1 MADAVPVCDVL
12 REAMEYLSKLGSN
25 LRVRSES
32 LKEKRLRKE
41 KLKNVHAVQKAAGKV
56 LLICELSKKSI
67 ENVEVGVKNILTQI
81 DASQASVDCEG
92 ESIEKSDLSKSSV
105 KYEYF
110 QHGSR
115 TLRIRDKVN
124 IKHYTSVK
132 VLAKP
137 MSTLMQEQYPVYY
150 NCRLYHARKTEQKD
164 THEPEP
170 DDTSNVN
177 SKYNRNVN
185 ENFNKD
191 KRDDL
196 SEDHSSSE
204 DKKSDECDVNVAKKV
219 KISND
224 KKDGT
229 CKSSQT
235 GSSRI
240 KITDISN
247 DKDNV
252 NKKPVGEKRKKFKHI
267 KVFNSSDSD
276 TGTNENMA
284 VSKEKVNSDCDISGS
299 EKDGIAINK
308 DEINKNEIDDRNL
321 KKKDGQLSVTSEVN
335 DQDHEVD
342 ISFDTQDIPRESD
355 NVESVLLNEV
365 QTDMPK
371 DKVNDI
377 TSKTIESND
386 SVIVEDNVGDNNN
399 SEDKNETTI
408 KDDTIESEVKT
419 NQKESSPKISMDKES
434 ARTVETNE
442 STDNSTEK
450 EDCLHKVGE
459 DETDKTS
466 SHVGKPHLENESSQN
481 STESRPL
488 IKCVNI
494 NKLLREDK
502 IPKTVSLI
510 EIDDSDSDK
519 DFKKSNHKENSKPN
533 KCKTKLK
540 KIKRISVCS
549 DKDENKT
556 DDEEYWK
563 QKRKEVKLFKP
574 KKFVVNVSLLP
585 KFTTKYLHKNHL
597 KRITQNGTVVCEVSM
612 DKEKES
618 QLEDDPKQL
627 NISVEGENVKNA
639 LLYESDTDNDDRSKH
654 ALLDDSDSDNHAKD
668 KQNGSHSIK
677 NQENKSDSKKVR
689 SRKNSSNKSKSRS
702 NTPPS
707 TNKLDDKNLD
717 NNKIKSSLLND
728 STDDSKT
735 PKKKRKSL
743 SDELSPPPSK
753 RKHIMESMHAKK
765 MLLTYSSS
773 SDTEDEQLRNA
784 LKEIRHT
791 LLKGNSSDDDNHE
804 NEKDSESSSKQCAV
818 EPNGKDN
825 ENLATDNDTS
835 AKDTNSLVDDNT
847 EEKSNA
853 CSEKVRSY

>member
-41 KLKNVHAVQKAAGKV
+41 KLKNVHAVQKAAGK
-56 LLICELSKKSI
+56 
-67 ENVEVGVKNILTQI
+67 
-81 DASQASVDCEG
+81 ASVDCEG

-137 MSTLMQEQYPVYY
+137 MSTLMQEQYPIIS
-150 NCRLYHARKTEQKD
+150 RKKKEQKD

-276 TGTNENMA
+276 TGTNENME
-284 VSKEKVNSDCDISGS
+284 VSKEKVNSDCDINGS
-299 EKDGIAINK
+299 EKM
-308 DEINKNEIDDRNL
+308 IDDRNL
-321 KKKDGQLSVTSEVN
+321 EKKDGQLSVTSEVN
-335 DQDHEVD
+335 NQDHEVD

-519 DFKKSNHKENSKPN
+519 DFKKSNHKEN
-533 KCKTKLK
+533 
-540 KIKRISVCS
+540 ICS

-618 QLEDDPKQL
+618 QLEDDPKEL

-689 SRKNSSNKSKSRS
+689 SLKNSSNKSKSRS

-735 PKKKRKSL
+735 PKKKRKTL

-753 RKHIMESMHAKK
+753 RKHIMES
-765 MLLTYSSS
+765 
-773 SDTEDEQLRNA
+773 
-784 LKEIRHT
+784 
-791 LLKGNSSDDDNHE
+791 NSSDDDNHE

-853 CSEKVRSY
+853 CSEKMGRSKSSPGDSSSLNSDTQESLEKDIDRLTNLKSIIKKHRRRRSTSTDRTQSSNSNSHKMPKAPHISEEGFLKAETSSDAASLADSDVGEGKAFVGS